1 MIITIHM
8 VHTALRDC
16 VLFES
21 ESLHY
26 IMLCISYSTKV
37 FSYGTGKNFKTSG
50 SYIGSPI
57 GSM

>member
-1 MIITIHM
+1 M